1 MKQTKKQVRERRI
14 AAALRI
20 ALAAILLILN
30 VLAVVLLVSYLRTN
44 SAVIFMVLQV
54 ASFIAAINIQSR
66 SGSTSYKLAW
76 TLLVVS
82 LPVTGLILYLL
93 WGGNLQD
100 KRLTLLPVKAPPG
113 SVTDR
118 RCSDANLERIGE
130 ALPHWRRTAALLGKR
145 DFMLYRDTDA
155 TYFDGGDKYFAD
167 VISRMERAEQF
178 IFMEFFIMAEGK
190 LWDRIQEVLEER
202 ARAGVEVKIIFDDF
216 GSMTRMSGE
225 TVAHMKEA
233 GIEVQIFSPVH
244 QYVNRLYFNYRDH
257 RKIIAIDGQY
267 AYTGG
272 LNVADE
278 YAGFIRRFGEWKDCG
293 ILLDGAGA
301 WGLTGRFIHMW
312 EMMGGKLYNEHD
324 YYRPVEPRRGSGWC
338 QPFSDGPIN
347 NPDNPAE
354 DIFLQCIH
362 NAHKHIWLTTPYFA
376 VEDGVVRALCMAAD
390 SGVDV
395 RLMLPGIPD
404 HKYTDIVA
412 GSYFETLLS
421 HGVKIY
427 RFKPG
432 FLHAKTFVA
441 DDEVAMVGTVNMDYR
456 SFQLHYECG
465 VMLYSADVI
474 ADIRSDME
482 RVLARSEPVDLEAWK
497 KRPRIKR
504 LTERVL
510 KIFSI
515 WM

>member
-1 MKQTKKQVRERRI
+1 MKQTKKQIRERRI
-14 AAALRI
+14 SAALRI
-20 ALAAILLILN
+20 ALAAVLLLLNILS
-30 VLAVVLLVSYLRTN
+30 VVLLVSYLRAN
-44 SAVIFMVLQV
+44 SAVIFLLLQLAGV
-54 ASFIAAINIQSR
+54 IAAINIQSR
-66 SGSTSYKLAW
+66 NGSASYKLAW
-76 TLLVVS
+76 TLLVVAV
-82 LPVTGLILYLL
+82 PVTGLILYLL
-93 WGGNLQD
+93 WGGNLQN
-100 KRLTLLPVKAPPG
+100 KRLNLLPLKAPPG
-113 SVTDR
+113 SEGDR
-118 RCSDANLERIGE
+118 RRTSANMERLGE
-130 ALPHWRRTAALLGKR
+130 TLPHWKRSAALLGKR
-145 DFMLYRDTDA
+145 NFMLYRETDV
-155 TYFDGGDKYFAD
+155 TYFDGGDKFFAD
-167 VISRMERAEQF
+167 VIGRMEQAGQF

-216 GSMTRMSGE
+216 GSMTRMSGD
-225 TVAHMKEA
+225 TVAHMRQA

-272 LNVADE
+272 VNVADE
-278 YAGFIRRFGEWKDCG
+278 YAGFIRRFGEWKDAG
-293 ILLDGAGA
+293 ILLDGMGA
-301 WGLTGRFIHMW
+301 WGLTSRFIHMW
-312 EMMGGKLYNEHD
+312 EMMGGKVYNEHD
-324 YYRPVEPRRGSGWC
+324 YYRPVEPRRGGGWC

-354 DIFLQCIH
+354 DIFLQCIY
-362 NAHKHIWLTTPYFA
+362 NAHDRIWLTTPYFA
-376 VEDGVVRALCMAAD
+376 VEDCMVRALCMAAD

-421 HGVKIY
+421 HGIKIY

-441 DDEVAMVGTVNMDYR
+441 DDEVAMVGTINMDYR

-465 VMLYSADVI
+465 VMLYGVDAI
-474 ADIRSDME
+474 RDIRADME
-482 RVLARSEPVDLEAWK
+482 RVLSRSEPIVLETWK
-497 KRPRIKR
+497 KRSWFKR
-504 LTERVL
+504 MIERVL
-510 KIFSI
+510 RVFSI